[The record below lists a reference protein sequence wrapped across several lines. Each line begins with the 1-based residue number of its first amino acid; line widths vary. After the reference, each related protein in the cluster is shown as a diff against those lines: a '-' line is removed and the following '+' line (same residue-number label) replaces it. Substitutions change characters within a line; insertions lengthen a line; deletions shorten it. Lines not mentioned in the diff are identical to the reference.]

1 MAEMVE
7 QTLQKSTTMTK
18 DARTLYIEQ
27 LRAEAA
33 GVYSLARTALGSRL
47 VRNQGGN
54 PQDDLLRTTVVADT
68 VSPLF
73 SVSPSA

>member
-33 GVYSLARTALGSRL
+33 GVCSLARTAVGSRL

-54 PQDDLLRTTVVADT
+54 PQDDLLAPQLSLTA
-68 VSPLF
+68 SPLF